1 MGLHYRYTTVPKEI
15 FGDKV
20 FKDNITVQGKQIV
33 RETQTLKGDTQIG
46 DASTDKLTVIAT
58 LLSTFKRDKPG
69 AVISDLE
76 YEEKGLENLIRRK

>member
-15 FGDKV
+15 FGDKT
-20 FKDNITVQGKQIV
+20 FKNNITVQGTQII
-33 RETQTLKGDTQIG
+33 RAKQTLKGDTQIG
-46 DASTDKLTVIAT
+46 DASTDKLSVIAT
-58 LLSTFKRDKPG
+58 LVSTFKRDKIG

>member
-15 FGDKV
+15 FGDKI
-20 FKDNITVQGKQIV
+20 FKNDITVQGTQII
-33 RETQTLKGDTQIG
+33 RAKQTLKGDTQIG
-46 DASTDKLTVIAT
+46 DASTDKLSVIAT
-58 LLSTFKRDKPG
+58 LVSTFKRDKIG